1 MNDQQFDGDDV
12 TFSSTWNWKIIAA
25 GVVALLTI
33 VFVLQNRA
41 ESTIYFLFFEATIG
55 VWVALLVAFGL
66 GLALG
71 LLLPRLIR
79 GGRRP

>member
-1 MNDQQFDGDDV
+1 MDDRQLEGEDV
-12 TFSSTWNWKIIAA
+12 RFSSTWNLKLIAA
-25 GVVALLTI
+25 GVVALLAVI
-33 VFVLQNRA
+33 FILQNRA

-55 VWVALLVAFGL
+55 IWVALVLAFGL

-79 GGRRP
+79 GGRRN